1 MAAQPPVSPSPPIS
15 PDQVRAELVRILD
28 SGAFRT
34 SKRCREFLAF
44 VVEHT
49 LEGRTDRLK
58 ERSIGVELFGRDASY
73 DTHED
78 PIVRVKAN
86 EVRKRLAM
94 YYKEEGAA
102 APFRIELPP
111 GGYVAAILPHDS
123 QTAEP
128 AAPSSW
134 RLPTVRF
141 SWRTAAFAAPAVFAA
156 AVFALWA
163 ARGFSFA
170 NEVER
175 FWAPVLHHQKPISI
189 VLGESNLYQLSR
201 RVQDR
206 FLQQHP
212 EYLTN
217 LVPYHLVPTPD
228 LDIKA
233 EDIIPVPN
241 LNVSTADAIAIAHLA
256 VLFHEHRRPYRL
268 VFGAT
273 LTQPDS
279 LDNIPAVVIGAFSN
293 AVNIQLTRDLRFSY
307 RRETTPAGAAWL
319 IADRETGKT
328 WRLVGVFPKQDT
340 DTDYALVTRLAGGSG
355 GRAMIAFGGI
365 TQFGTQAAVE
375 SITNPAVLRELNH
388 QLGRDWHRS
397 NVQFVIETRVAG
409 RTPVSPR
416 IVTAHRW

>member
-1 MAAQPPVSPSPPIS
+1 MTPSPPV
-15 PDQVRAELVRILD
+15 PPGEVRAELARILD
-28 SGAFRT
+28 SASFRS
-34 SKRCREFLAF
+34 SKRSCEFLSF
-44 VVEHT
+44 VVENT
-49 LEGRTDRLK
+49 LDGKTDRLK
-58 ERSIGVELFGRDASY
+58 ERSIGVELFGRDSDY

-86 EVRKRLAM
+86 EVRKRLAL
-94 YYKEEGAA
+94 YYRNEGAG
-102 APFRIELPP
+102 APFRIDLPP

-375 SITNPAVLRELNH
+375 SITNPAVLKELNSH
-388 QLGRDWHRS
+388 LGRDWHKA
-397 NVQFVIETRVAG
+397 NLQFVVETRVAG

-416 IVTAHRW
+416 IVIAHRW

>member
-1 MAAQPPVSPSPPIS
+1 MAAQSPVTPSPPPPADEI
-15 PDQVRAELVRILD
+15 RAELARILE
-28 SGAFRT
+28 SAAFRT
-34 SKRCREFLAF
+34 SKRCQEFLTF
-44 VVEHT
+44 VVQHT
-49 LEGRTDRLK
+49 LEGKTDRLK

-111 GGYVAAILPHDS
+111 GGYVAAILPLET
-123 QTAEP
+123 QPAP
-128 AAPSSW
+128 AAVPG
-134 RLPTVRF
+134 RHLPAGLFSMKTVA
-141 SWRTAAFAAPAVFAA
+141 SAA
-156 AVFALWA
+156 AVLIATAALSFWFL
-163 ARGFSFA
+163 RGFSLA
-170 NEVER
+170 GEVER
-175 FWAPVLHHQKPISI
+175 FWAPVLRHPKPISI

-206 FLQQHP
+206 FLQKHP

-217 LVPYHLVPTPD
+217 LMPYHLVPTPD
-228 LDIKA
+228 LDIRA
-233 EDIIPVPN
+233 EDVIPVPN
-241 LNVSTADAIAIAHLA
+241 LNVSAADAIAIAQLA

-279 LDNIPAVVIGAFSN
+279 LENIPAVLIGAFSN
-293 AVNIQLTRDLRFSY
+293 AANIQITRDLRFSY

-328 WRLVGVFPKQDT
+328 WRLVGVFPKQNT
-340 DTDYALVTRLAGGSG
+340 DTDYALVTRLIAADG
-355 GRAMIAFGGI
+355 GRAIIAFGGI

-375 SITNPAVLRELNH
+375 SITNPAVLKELNFH
-388 QLGRDWHRS
+388 LGRDWHRA
-397 NVQFVIETRVAG
+397 NLQFILETRVAG

-416 IVTAHRW
+416 IVMAHRW

>member
-1 MAAQPPVSPSPPIS
+1 MAAQPPVTPSPPAS
-15 PDQVRAELVRILD
+15 PDEVRAELRRILE
-28 SGAFRT
+28 SAAFRT

-49 LEGRTDRLK
+49 LEGKTDRLK
-58 ERSIGVELFGRDASY
+58 ERSIGVELFGRDAAY
-73 DTHED
+73 DTHQD

-111 GGYVAAILPHDS
+111 GGYVAAILYHDA
-123 QTAEP
+123 QTAQP
-128 AAPSSW
+128 AARSW
-134 RLPTVRF
+134 R
-141 SWRTAAFAAPAVFAA
+141 SPAVPFSRKALAA
-156 AVFALWA
+156 TAGAVLAVAVFTFWSF
-163 ARGFSFA
+163 RSFSFA
-170 NEVER
+170 SEVER
-175 FWAPVLHHQKPISI
+175 FWAPVLRHQKPISI

-228 LDIKA
+228 LDIRT

-241 LNVSTADAIAIAHLA
+241 LNVSTADAIAIAQLA
-256 VLFHEHRRPYRL
+256 VLFHEHRRPYRI

-340 DTDYALVTRLAGGSG
+340 DTDYALVTRLVGASG
-355 GRAMIAFGGI
+355 GRAIIAFGGI

-375 SITNPAVLRELNH
+375 SITNPAVLQELNS

-397 NVQFVIETRVAG
+397 NVQFVLETRVAG